1 MLPSSGAYN
10 IACAFFKFSASLIHT
25 LALVT
30 NLFPLVQFSA
40 DVDFPSDAQKI
51 QKIKLLVDNGF
62 ADRVLVSQ
70 DIHTKHRMVRPYYSV
85 DCIITY
91 ISKLYC

>member
-25 LALVT
+25 LA

-70 DIHTKHRMVRPYYSV
+70 DIHTKHRMV
-85 DCIITY
+85 
-91 ISKLYC
+91 